1 MSFLGEQQKIM
12 ENQFV
17 ATLIWVNWVTYFR
30 EYEQHRMDKQQNSR
44 SFIFN
49 FSKGTYLRFLDR
61 VKNGSTNHCWNWSD
75 IVLKKIFLWIK
86 QSGDKNGSDNIDIL
100 CLLLSLRYR
109 TRCIG
114 CIFCPNLS
122 TSVCF
127 YFHCVI

>member
-49 FSKGTYLRFLDR
+49 FQR
-61 VKNGSTNHCWNWSD
+61 VHISASLTGLKMGQQI
-75 IVLKKIFLWIK
+75 IVE
-86 QSGDKNGSDNIDIL
+86 IDQI
-100 CLLLSLRYR
+100 
-109 TRCIG
+109 
-114 CIFCPNLS
+114 
-122 TSVCF
+122 
-127 YFHCVI
+127 

>member
-30 EYEQHRMDKQQNSR
+30 EYKQHRMDKQQIQGV
-44 SFIFN
+44 SFLTFQ
-49 FSKGTYLRFLDR
+49 R
-61 VKNGSTNHCWNWSD
+61 VHISASLTGLKMGQQI
-75 IVLKKIFLWIK
+75 IVEIDQIVSKKIFLWVK

-100 CLLLSLRYR
+100 CLLFSLWYR
-109 TRCIG
+109 THYIG

-127 YFHCVI
+127 YFQRVI